1 MNSVKPGVPVMYDND
16 GLALQSFYNIFL
28 DAHGNILIISHHVH
42 SVCIGQDLKYLEW
55 CAGLL
60 WIHLCYSV
68 TGDFSYTETL
78 RHKLD
83 VYLNKGVTIYI
94 TLTQAATIVIGL
106 LNAPVHLWWL
116 FHCSFQ
122 IYQWENNHHHLIIRT
137 QTPWRRL
144 FKLLQWRCKKK

>member
-1 MNSVKPGVPVMYDND
+1 MYDND

-83 VYLNKGVTIYI
+83 VYLNKGVTIYHI
-94 TLTQAATIVIGL
+94 DTGSNYCYWPVECSCAFVVTFSLQFSNLSVREQSSPSHYKDSDSLEEIV
-106 LNAPVHLWWL
+106 
-116 FHCSFQ
+116 
-122 IYQWENNHHHLIIRT
+122 
-137 QTPWRRL
+137 
-144 FKLLQWRCKKK
+144 